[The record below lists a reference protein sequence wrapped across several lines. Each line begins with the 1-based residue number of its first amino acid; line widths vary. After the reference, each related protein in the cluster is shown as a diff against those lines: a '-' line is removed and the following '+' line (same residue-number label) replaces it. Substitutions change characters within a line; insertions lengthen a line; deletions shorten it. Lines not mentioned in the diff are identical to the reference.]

1 NQPPNRDKNPDD
13 EIHRQLAPLGKSGVL
28 PSIGLPFARPCRAD
42 DRQSPHALYA
52 LFPALF
58 PAISCINPVRL
69 QNVRDPFLHRP
80 IRVKL
85 VRIRKSLL
93 PAHPHTANKEF
104 LLVLNSLFQQNLTP
118 VLTYLLSHASH
129 FQNRFVPSFSIHM
142 LFSAVSYRR
151 VQSYQKK
158 DSHCSIF
165 HNNT

>member
-1 NQPPNRDKNPDD
+1 
-13 EIHRQLAPLGKSGVL
+13 
-28 PSIGLPFARPCRAD
+28 
-42 DRQSPHALYA
+42 
-52 LFPALF
+52 
-58 PAISCINPVRL
+58 
-69 QNVRDPFLHRP
+69 

-129 FQNRFVPSFSIHM
+129 FQNRFVPSVSINM
-142 LFSAVSYRR
+142 LFSAVYYRR

-158 DSHCSIF
+158 DSHCSIS
-165 HNNT
+165 HNNTRTCFLQVAKPAMNLPPNPTAVPQPNEPSKLPKFYP

>member
-69 QNVRDPFLHRP
+69 QNVRDTFLHKP
-80 IRVKL
+80 IRDKL
-85 VRIRKSLL
+85 ICIKKSLL
-93 PAHPHTANKEF
+93 SAHSHSAHLLF
-104 LLVLNSLFQQNLTP
+104 LLLLIILLLQNMTA
-118 VLTYLLSHASH
+118 VLTYLLSPASH
-129 FQNRFVPSFSIHM
+129 LQKPIRANFFYSYAIFRSFLPPRSIISEERM
-142 LFSAVSYRR
+142 
-151 VQSYQKK
+151 
-158 DSHCSIF
+158 
-165 HNNT
+165 T